1 MEDERAQI
9 TDIQIQAKRK
19 DRVSVF
25 LNGEFAFGLHQDV
38 LLKSG
43 IAKGDLLTEREIEE
57 ICDLEE
63 RRSAKE
69 KAMRLLAHRAR
80 SRKELNDRLFRAGFS
95 ENHIEWTLGELDRL
109 NLINDAEFAKMFARD
124 RMLSKPMGEFLL
136 RQELRHKGILDPDI
150 ELAIQEAYKEQSE
163 SQYAR
168 KLAVKQKKKQMK
180 LNPEKAQQRVA
191 DFLQRRGFHWDITKD
206 IMEQWDSLE

>member
-1 MEDERAQI
+1 MEDERSQI

-19 DRVSVF
+19 DRVSIF

-80 SRKELNDRLFRAGFS
+80 SRKELKDRLFRTGFS
-95 ENHIEWTLGELDRL
+95 EKHIEWTLGELDRL

-136 RQELRHKGILDPDI
+136 RQELRYKGILDPDI

-163 SQYAR
+163 SQCAR
-168 KLAVKQKKKQMK
+168 ELAVKQKKKQMK
-180 LNPEKAQQRVA
+180 LHPEKAQKRVA